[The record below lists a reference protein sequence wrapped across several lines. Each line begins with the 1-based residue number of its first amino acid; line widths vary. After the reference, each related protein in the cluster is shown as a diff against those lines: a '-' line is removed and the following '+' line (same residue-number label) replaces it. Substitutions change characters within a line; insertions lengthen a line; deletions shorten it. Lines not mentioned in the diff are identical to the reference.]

1 MEKKKKFKM
10 PGSYVLIFYILVF
23 VWLLTFIIPSG
34 TYENVVDAVS
44 GKEVMDPNSF
54 HYIVDDEPVSFMDF
68 LLSIPNGMTENNKT
82 IFLVVLSGG
91 AFGVILATGARP
103 SGSKNGREFS
113 SGRTY
118 YWTDDVDGRRPFGGR
133 KCKCSVCATWT
144 VGSTK
149 T

>member
-82 IFLVVLSGG
+82 IFLVVLAGG
-91 AFGVILATGARP
+91 AFGVILATGALDRALDRLVR
-103 SGSKNGREFS
+103 KM
-113 SGRTY
+113 
-118 YWTDDVDGRRPFGGR
+118 GGN
-133 KCKCSVCATWT
+133 SLAV
-144 VGSTK
+144 VPII
-149 T
+149 